1 MEEKITQ
8 GVAITFTICMQLK
21 LGDFASRF
29 DNMYLGIMIW
39 RPASPTLDR
48 FLKTTT
54 TKIKDLGT
62 VAQIGLTATDTR
74 WMTAGGWESG
84 LFASKS
90 IASTFVGDKS
100 QNYYVSKWTTGNCEA
115 IPFIDRDGIRIVEPS

>member
-1 MEEKITQ
+1 MEEEIAQ
-8 GVAITFTICMQLK
+8 GEAITFTIDMQLL

-29 DNMYLGIMIW
+29 DDMYLGIMMW
-39 RPASPTLDR
+39 MPASPTLSR
-48 FLKTTT
+48 HLKTTT
-54 TKIKDLGT
+54 TKIKDLET
-62 VAQIGLTATDTR
+62 VAQIRLTATDTR
-74 WMTAGGWESG
+74 WMTAGGWRLG

-115 IPFIDRDGIRIVEPS
+115 IPFINRDGIRIVEPS